1 MKRIITLLLTGFLLM
16 SGSVPATA
24 QKPVTAGPDGWI
36 RQNDL
41 NTPPDKITAS
51 PKLPPGFKG
60 TWLNPNAKGN
70 DPNKIYIEVNGS
82 TLYPDVDPYLDKN
95 DRTMVP
101 VRFVAEALNS
111 KVTWDAQDNR
121 GRIEV
126 TRKGKTILL
135 WIDQSVANV
144 DGQALQMDTT
154 AVLKNNR
161 TFVPVRFVAEA
172 FGAEVLWSDGD
183 KKVFITL
190 TK

>member
-1 MKRIITLLLTGFLLM
+1 MKRIITLLLVGSLLLP
-16 SGSVPATA
+16 GSVSIAA
-24 QKPVTAGPDGWI
+24 QKPVTVGPDGWI
-36 RQNDL
+36 RQNDQ
-41 NTPPDKITAS
+41 NTPPLKVTTIPA
-51 PKLPPGFKG
+51 LPPGFKG

-82 TLYPDVDPYLDKN
+82 TIYPDVDPYLDKN

-111 KVTWDAQDNR
+111 KVNWEATDNR
-121 GRIEV
+121 GRVEV
-126 TRKGKTILL
+126 TRKGKTIRL
-135 WIDQSVANV
+135 WIGQSVAEV
-144 DGQALQMDTT
+144 DGQAFRMDTT
-154 AVLKNNR
+154 AALKNNR

-190 TK
+190 TD